1 MRTLYIQ
8 YRVGVGTKS
17 LILLSAP
24 IPEAIFLDII
34 IDMCVCNRRFSSIDI
49 PSDFTEVTF
58 SIGTLSIES
67 SGWLDEVPIFVL
79 IQLA

>member
-24 IPEAIFLDII
+24 IPEAIFLDNYRY
-34 IDMCVCNRRFSSIDI
+34 VRLQ
-49 PSDFTEVTF
+49 P
-58 SIGTLSIES
+58 
-67 SGWLDEVPIFVL
+67 
-79 IQLA
+79 

>member
-1 MRTLYIQ
+1 MQ
-8 YRVGVGTKS
+8 WRVGVGRKS
-17 LILLSAP
+17 LILLIAP
-24 IPEAIFLDII
+24 ILEAIFLDNLS
-34 IDMCVCNRRFSSIDI
+34 MCVCHRRFSSINI
-49 PSDFTEVTF
+49 ASDFTEVTF